1 MYFKEKEDTNID
13 KEFSGN
19 KQVNLDFNKLKPIL
33 FIVGGL
39 VLLVIIAIIL
49 VNIFSKSSKYTLT
62 IVGNETITINLGS
75 DYVEPGY
82 SAKDKKGNDI
92 TNEVKITS
100 NIDTTKEGNYEI
112 LYSIGNVS
120 KVRYIII
127 KKTND
132 QTIIRLINGKTM
144 YLEVGEK
151 YIEPGFQVY
160 DNIDQNLNDKVTVT
174 GKVDTSKPGV
184 YEITYSVVNSR
195 NITTTVKRTIT
206 VVEKGQNLKNKI

>member
-19 KQVNLDFNKLKPIL
+19 KQVNLGFNKLKPIL

-49 VNIFSKSSKYTLT
+49 VNILGKSSKYKLT
-62 IVGNETITINLGS
+62 IIGDETITINLGS
-75 DYVEPGY
+75 DYIEPGY
-82 SAKDKKGNDI
+82 NAYDKNGNDI

-120 KVRYIII
+120 KVRYVIVE
-127 KKTND
+127 KTD
-132 QTIIRLINGKTM
+132 VQTIIQLTNGKTI
-144 YLEVGEK
+144 YLEIGEK
-151 YIEPGFQVY
+151 YKEPGYEVFSS
-160 DNIDQNLNDKVTVT
+160 NGENLNDKVKIT
-174 GKVDTSKPGV
+174 GKVDTSKTGV
-184 YEITYSVVNSR
+184 YEITYSVVNSK
-195 NITTTVKRTIT
+195 NITTTVKRIVT
-206 VVEKGQNLKNKI
+206 VVEKGQKPKK

>member
-19 KQVNLDFNKLKPIL
+19 KQVNLGFNKLKPIL

-49 VNIFSKSSKYTLT
+49 VNILGKSSKYKLT
-62 IVGNETITINLGS
+62 IIGDETITINLGS
-75 DYVEPGY
+75 DYIEPGY
-82 SAKDKKGNDI
+82 NAYDKNGNDI

-120 KVRYIII
+120 KVRYVIVE
-127 KKTND
+127 KTD
-132 QTIIRLINGKTM
+132 VQTIIQLTNGKTI
-144 YLEVGEK
+144 YLEIGEK
-151 YIEPGFQVY
+151 YKEPGYEVFSS
-160 DNIDQNLNDKVTVT
+160 NGENLNHKVKIT
-174 GKVDTSKPGV
+174 GKVDTSKTGV
-184 YEITYSVVNSR
+184 YEITYSVVNSK
-195 NITTTVKRTIT
+195 NITTTVKRIVT
-206 VVEKGQNLKNKI
+206 VVEKGQKPKK

>member
-19 KQVNLDFNKLKPIL
+19 KQVNLDFDKLKPIF

-39 VLLVIIAIIL
+39 VLLVIIAIVLIN
-49 VNIFSKSSKYTLT
+49 VFNKGAKYTLT
-62 IVGNETITINLGS
+62 IVGNDNITINLGS
-75 DYVEPGY
+75 DYIEPGY
-82 SAKDKKGNDI
+82 SAYDKKGNDV
-92 TNEVKITS
+92 TKEVKISS

-112 LYSIGNVS
+112 LYSIGKIS
-120 KVRYIII
+120 KVRYVTV
-127 KKTND
+127 KKTNN
-132 QTIIRLINGKTM
+132 QTIIRLTNGTTM

-151 YIEPGFQVY
+151 YIEPGYKVF
-160 DNIDQNLNDKVTVT
+160 DNIDGDQLTKKVIVT

-184 YEITYSVVNSR
+184 YEMTYSVVNSR

-206 VVEKGQNLKNKI
+206 VVEKGNKPKK